1 MRHKLEPG
9 IMEWKELMLLIG
21 SNFYGLWSQQTDQER
36 WICSIVS
43 RMAVEWHECGGF
55 HYPNASI
62 HGDEPSLKA
71 ERIWA
76 RYLKLIDWVTGT

>member
-9 IMEWKELMLLIG
+9 IMEWKDLMLLVG

-43 RMAVEWHECGGF
+43 RMAVEWHEHGGF
-55 HYPNASI
+55 HYLNASI